1 MTGIILAAGRS
12 KRMGQSVPKVLMPLA
27 GRPVLAYVIDACRA
41 AGAGRILAV
50 VGDRQEQVRQEFG
63 GQSLEFAVQREQKG
77 TADAVLSCDG
87 TISDA
92 EDVLV
97 LSGDVPLVRVE
108 TLKRLIVE
116 HRRQAADLTLL
127 AATVADPHGYGRV
140 IRDAAGA
147 VQSIVEERDALPE
160 QRAVREMNVGLYV
173 FRWGRVA
180 PVLREVKP
188 SPVSGEYYFPEAV
201 RLLAECGGRIAAVST
216 ADPTEF
222 MGINTPDELHAVE
235 AELTRRSACK

>member
-1 MTGIILAAGRS
+1 
-12 KRMGQSVPKVLMPLA
+12 
-27 GRPVLAYVIDACRA
+27 
-41 AGAGRILAV
+41 
-50 VGDRQEQVRQEFG
+50 
-63 GQSLEFAVQREQKG
+63 
-77 TADAVLSCDG
+77 
-87 TISDA
+87 
-92 EDVLV
+92 
-97 LSGDVPLVRVE
+97 
-108 TLKRLIVE
+108 
-116 HRRQAADLTLL
+116 LTLL